1 MSKKLKVA
9 IIDKEGAFSRCGDIY
24 DGLALYIWKK
34 TAEKYKLDYELIC
47 VPRNVN
53 KTINELEQDKFDV
66 VLGPISITSKR
77 FSKALFSRP
86 YYLSKLKI
94 HRKKSES
101 VLMKIFRNKEL
112 HTIFTLMAFLIIM
125 FSFAM
130 YHYTDASVQ
139 SSFYNTFLSF
149 FSNIRE
155 FITIIDTSHSAVTYF
170 NYTFVV
176 VRYLFFTLV
185 MTQLLNIVLKTTTV
199 ITEKELKTIKEV
211 HTIRGSS
218 YIEVIERLGMKAIP
232 HPDANDIVKLINDS
246 PTPIYWLDD
255 NNVIQETIRNSKY
268 MFEVESNQTELITD
282 EFVIAV
288 NNKLPKLLH
297 KISKTLIDLESTN
310 DLKQSCKS
318 YMREDTGSCL

>member
-9 IIDKEGAFSRCGDIY
+9 IIDKEGSFSRCGEIY
-24 DGLALYIWKK
+24 DGLSLYIWKK

-53 KTINELEQDKFDV
+53 KTIDELQQDKFDV
-66 VLGPISITSKR
+66 VLGPISITSNR

-94 HRKKSES
+94 HRKKSENI
-101 VLMKIFRNKEL
+101 LMKIFHNKDL
-112 HTIFTLMAFLIIM
+112 HTIFTLMAFLIIL
-125 FSFAM
+125 FSVAM
-130 YHYTDASVQ
+130 YHYTDAGVQ
-139 SSFYNTFLSF
+139 GSFYNTFLSF
-149 FSNIRE
+149 FSNVRE
-155 FITIIDTSHSAVTYF
+155 FISIVNNSNSAVTYF

-185 MTQLLNIVLKTTTV
+185 MTQLLNIVLKTTTI
-199 ITEKELKTIKEV
+199 ITEEELKSIKEV
-211 HTIRGSS
+211 HTMQGSS
-218 YIEVIERLGMKAIP
+218 YIELIQRLGMKAIS
-232 HPDANDIVKLINDS
+232 HPDANDIVKLIYES

-255 NNVIQETIRNSKY
+255 NNVILQTIRNSKY
-268 MFEVESNQTELITD
+268 MFAVESNQTELITD

-297 KISKTLIDLESTN
+297 KISKTIIELESTN
-310 DLKQSCKS
+310 DLKQRCKS